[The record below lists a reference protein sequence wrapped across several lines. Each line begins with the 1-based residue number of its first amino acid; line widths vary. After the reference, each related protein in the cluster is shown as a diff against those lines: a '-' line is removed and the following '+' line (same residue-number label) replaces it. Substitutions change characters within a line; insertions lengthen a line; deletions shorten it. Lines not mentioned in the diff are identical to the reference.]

1 MMIDEGEDMRITIK
15 DVAKLA
21 NVSPSTVSRVLT
33 DHPKISM
40 ATKERV
46 WKAMKEL
53 DYHPNVTARK
63 LATNATRTLGLV
75 LPNDVK
81 LLAENPFFIQVLTG
95 ITTYAQQKDYY
106 IILTNA
112 STEAEEIET
121 LNHLFRSKLI
131 DGVIMTVVREEDAC
145 ANFLK
150 ENNHPFVVIGKPE
163 NTDNTL
169 WVDNDNFQAMY
180 EVVNHIIKQG
190 NKRIAFIGGS
200 EALTVTKNRLS
211 GYQMALT
218 NRGLH
223 LEDALVKEVPFT
235 EDAGYQATMDLIR
248 TTEFDAIATT
258 DDLIAVG
265 ALKALDDVGKKNVL
279 VTGFNNTPIA
289 NYQNPPLTTV
299 EINADKL
306 GYFAAKLLIDK
317 LQKVE
322 SNLNSY
328 IVDTK
333 LMQQT

>member
-1 MMIDEGEDMRITIK
+1 MRSTIK

-21 NVSPSTVSRVLT
+21 KVSPSTVSRVLT
-33 DHPKISM
+33 ESSKISL

-75 LPNDVK
+75 LPTDVK

-95 ITTYAQQKDYY
+95 ITSYAQEEGYY

-112 STEAEEIET
+112 SSEEDEIKA
-121 LNHLFRSKLI
+121 LNNLFKGNLI
-131 DGVIMTVVREEDAC
+131 DGVILTVIRENDKCVE
-145 ANFLK
+145 FLK
-150 ENNHPFVVIGKPE
+150 NDNHPFVVIGKPAE
-163 NTDNTL
+163 TDELL

-180 EVVNHIIKQG
+180 DVVNHIIRQG
-190 NKRIAFIGGS
+190 NKDVAFIGGN
-200 EALTVTKNRLS
+200 EKLTVTKNRKA
-211 GYQMALT
+211 GYDMALK

-223 LEDALVKEVPFT
+223 INNDLVKEVEFSQ
-235 EDAGYQATMDLIR
+235 EGGYNATVELIKN
-248 TTEFDAIATT
+248 THLDSIATT

-265 ALKALDDVGKKNVL
+265 ALKALKELAREDIL
-279 VTGFNNTPIA
+279 VTGFNNTPISS
-289 NYQNPPLTTV
+289 YQTPPLPTV

-306 GYFAAKLLIDK
+306 GYYAAKLLIER
-317 LQKVE
+317 LQNKN
-322 SNLNSY
+322 SLLNNY

-333 LMQQT
+333 LIKR